1 MYHFLTEIILDWQ
14 VGPETQLDETVQIL
28 IFLVTI
34 LEFLPSGMIKLKVD
48 NKFGAINIAQQM
60 SKTGILVVSEY
71 FLQIKQYRTHRRN
84 RNIPALLR

>member
-1 MYHFLTEIILDWQ
+1 

-34 LEFLPSGMIKLKVD
+34 LEFLPRDDKAKSID

-60 SKTGILVVSEY
+60 SKNEY
-71 FLQIKQYRTHRRN
+71 
-84 RNIPALLR
+84 

>member
-1 MYHFLTEIILDWQ
+1 

-34 LEFLPSGMIKLKVD
+34 LGFLPRDDKAKSID

-60 SKTGILVVSEY
+60 SKTGILVVLEY
-71 FLQIKQYRTHRRN
+71 FLQIKQYRTHRRESEYSS
-84 RNIPALLR
+84 PTLLIKQMKTGLI